1 MMKTVQKFVC
11 GFSFLAASAMSFA
24 TTHYIVA
31 LDNTTSST
39 LEDRAGICQKSTLA
53 LVEQMKPKDTITLVS
68 IDHMNF
74 AGKHE
79 LLQETFS
86 PKTFNPLHV
95 AVAKQELNNQV
106 KEALSS
112 WLKITTNATL
122 AFDAVYWAGD
132 RFKNSPATTIKKLLV
147 CSDGIEESNMLNMR
161 PTIPTDALERVVKAK
176 KVHEGLK
183 SVEVMWVGLG
193 GGEASEHTRGVES
206 LWRAYFQAAGAT
218 VTRMGRAGL
227 K

>member
-1 MMKTVQKFVC
+1 MLFGLVFIVMS
-11 GFSFLAASAMSFA
+11 GMSHAA
-24 TTHYIVA
+24 THYIVA

-39 LEDRAGICQKSTLA
+39 QEDRAGICQKSTLVI
-53 LVEQMKPKDTITLVS
+53 VEQMKPKDTITLVN

-79 LLQETFS
+79 LLQESFS
-86 PKTFNPLHV
+86 PKTFNPLHIS
-95 AVAKQELNNQV
+95 VAKRELSKQV
-106 KEALSS
+106 NEALGA
-112 WLKITTNATL
+112 WLKTSSNATL

-132 RFKNSPATTIKKLLV
+132 RFKNTPASTVKKLLV

-161 PTIPTDALERVVKAK
+161 PRIPADAFDRVVKAK

-193 GGEASEHTRGVES
+193 GGEASEHTRGVEL
-206 LWRAYFQAAGAT
+206 LWRAYFEAAGAT
-218 VTRMGRAGL
+218 VIRMGRAGL
-227 K
+227 R